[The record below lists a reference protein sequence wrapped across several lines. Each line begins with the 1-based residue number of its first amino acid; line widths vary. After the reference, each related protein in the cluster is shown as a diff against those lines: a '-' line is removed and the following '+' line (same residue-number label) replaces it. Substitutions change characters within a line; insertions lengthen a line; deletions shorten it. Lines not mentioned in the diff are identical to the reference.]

1 MTVSERVANLSVN
14 HDGFVFDPSSG
25 DSYILNRTGLT
36 LIQGLQDGLNEEQL
50 ADDLAAQFDV
60 SPQLAADDVAEFV
73 ARLRTMQLL

>member
-1 MTVSERVANLSVN
+1 MTVSERVANLCVN

-36 LIQGLQDGLNEEQL
+36 LMQGLQDGLNEEQL
-50 ADDLAAQFDV
+50 ADDLASQFDV
-60 SPQLAADDVAEFV
+60 SPQLAVDDVAEFV